1 MLFDLKIVG
10 GLVIDGSGAA
20 PVRADVGV
28 SGGRVVA
35 VGDCE
40 GDAAET
46 IDASGAV
53 VTPGFIDLH
62 THYDGQVSW
71 DPDLRPS
78 CVHGVTTAV
87 LGNCG
92 VGFAPARAS
101 DRARL
106 IALMEG
112 VEDIPG
118 AALAEGIQWSWESFP
133 EYMAA
138 IDAAPHAIDVAVQ
151 VPHDALRVFVMG
163 DRAIAGEPATDAD
176 IAEMR
181 ALLREA
187 LEAGAAGF
195 STGRS
200 DVHRSRDG
208 SATPSSEA
216 TERELTGL
224 AAAFAGLGHGVL
236 QAVSDFDIETSPE
249 RFGPEFD
256 LLERMAEA
264 SGGHP
269 LSISLMQRD
278 LAPTQWRE
286 ILARVEAAADRG
298 LPLRVQVAP
307 RGIGVFLG
315 LTATFHPLMGFPGY
329 KELSGLPLA
338 ERVAALADPAR
349 RARILSEQP
358 ERLAGDGSAVPPL
371 ADKLLAML
379 DRISFRMFRLGE
391 DPNYEPTL
399 ADSLGYQA
407 RVNGVSPLAAL
418 YDALLEDGG
427 RQLLYF
433 PIYNYLEMNLDAVR
447 EMMAHPLAL
456 PGLSDGG
463 AHVGTVCDGSFPTF
477 LLSHWTRDR
486 ARALLPLEEAV
497 HMLTGK
503 TAAYLGLVDR
513 GLVRPG
519 YKADLNI
526 IDVGALRLHRPAMVR
541 DLPGGGQ
548 RLLQDA
554 TGYRATIVS
563 GAVIARGGQLTG
575 ARPGRLA
582 RLGQLTAAASAE
594 QGA

>member
-1 MLFDLKIVG
+1 MVFDLKILG
-10 GLVIDGSGAA
+10 GLVIDGSGAE
-20 PVRADVGV
+20 PFRADVGV
-28 SGGRVVA
+28 SGGRIVA
-35 VGDCE
+35 IGDIPGE
-40 GDAAET
+40 AAQT
-46 IDASGAV
+46 LDASGGIV
-53 VTPGFIDLH
+53 CPGFIDLH
-62 THYDGQVSW
+62 THYDGQISW
-71 DPDLRPS
+71 DADLRPS
-78 CVHGVTTAV
+78 SVHGVTTAV

-92 VGFAPARAS
+92 VGFAPARTA
-101 DRARL
+101 DHQRL

-118 AALAEGIQWSWESFP
+118 AALAEGLRWRWQSFP
-133 EYMAA
+133 EYMDA
-138 IDAAPHAIDVAVQ
+138 IDAAPHAIDFAVQ

-163 DRAIAGEPATDAD
+163 DRAIAGAPATDDD

-181 ALLREA
+181 VLLREA
-187 LEAGAAGF
+187 LQAGAAGF

-216 TERELTGL
+216 GERELTGL
-224 AAAFAGLGHGVL
+224 AEAFVGLEHGVL
-236 QAVSDFDIETSPE
+236 QAVSDFDAETSPD
-249 RFGPEFD
+249 RFHPEFD

-278 LAPTQWRE
+278 LAPNQWRE
-286 ILARVEAAADRG
+286 ILARVEAAHAAG

-307 RGIGVFLG
+307 RGVGVFLG

-329 KELSGLPLA
+329 KELSALPLP
-338 ERVAALADPAR
+338 ERVAALRDPAR
-349 RARILSEQP
+349 KARILGEKP
-358 ERLAGDGSAVPPL
+358 ERMAGDGSAIPPL

-399 ADSLGYQA
+399 QDSLGYQA
-407 RVNGVSPLAAL
+407 RVQGSAPLSVL
-418 YDALLEDGG
+418 YDALLEDDGK
-427 RQLLYF
+427 QLLYF
-433 PIYNYLEMNLDAVR
+433 PIYNYLDMNLDAVG
-447 EMMAHPLAL
+447 EMISHPLAL

-477 LLSHWTRDR
+477 LLTHWTRDR
-486 ARALLPLEEAV
+486 VKDRLSLPAAI
-497 HMLTGK
+497 HMLTGRN
-503 TAAYLGLVDR
+503 AAYIGLNDR
-513 GLVRPG
+513 GLVRVG

-526 IDVGALRLHRPAMVR
+526 IDMETLRIHRPAMVQ
-541 DLPGGGQ
+541 DLPAGGQ

-563 GAVIARGGQLTG
+563 GVIIAAEGQLTG

-582 RLGQLTAAASAE
+582 RLGQLAAGQAK
-594 QGA
+594 